1 MQVQINRK
9 KQLKYMVHNFSSD
22 GTFLASVQL
31 PINDESL
38 ISCTLV
44 NASVCSLHSPHQPQ
58 SQFLYHQHQ
67 SLPAPPRGD
76 CGHCQWPVATHPPP
90 QVISYQKKKKR
101 KNSTHP
107 HQPPPPT
114 NNNNNNILYL
124 LTWTTNKVF
133 YLFISFYEVPCCI

>member
-1 MQVQINRK
+1 
-9 KQLKYMVHNFSSD
+9 MVHNFCSD

-67 SLPAPPRGD
+67 SSPAPPRGD
-76 CGHCQWPVATHPPP
+76 CRHRQWPPIHHRRSSVT
-90 QVISYQKKKKR
+90 KKKKKNG

-107 HQPPPPT
+107 HQPPPPI
-114 NNNNNNILYL
+114 NNNNNILYL
-124 LTWTTNKVF
+124 LT
-133 YLFISFYEVPCCI
+133 

>member
-1 MQVQINRK
+1 MSMFQSKFYLKYEKNWTILCKFKSFGKNSY
-9 KQLKYMVHNFSSD
+9 KYMVHNFCSD

-67 SLPAPPRGD
+67 SSPAPPRGD
-76 CGHCQWPVATHPPP
+76 CRHRQWPPIHHRRSSVT
-90 QVISYQKKKKR
+90 KKKKER
-101 KNSTHP
+101 TQHTHTNHH
-107 HQPPPPT
+107 HQQ
-114 NNNNNNILYL
+114 IIIII
-124 LTWTTNKVF
+124 F
-133 YLFISFYEVPCCI
+133 YIC